1 MWPFVAGQGRAP
13 KWPKKIMAL
22 IYRPIWYQTDTVL
35 KTLPCFFLHRECLIT
50 YYIHFLAMN
59 TQFGCII
66 QITIHILKTVH
77 YIWRTQVYVQTDSS
91 PGANNIIVDLGH
103 ISRASFTVGRD
114 LTNIN
119 VLLDASPKVLATEPL
134 EQIDGNSTNSEEQNA
149 TFPCK
154 VLEDVA
160 ALSSEAL
167 KTLNSPKIIESM
179 DKIWKQKPKQTAYP
193 PALSNEVISE
203 AVSEVVSEES
213 ESSSPPESEHYWV
226 NVFEILG
233 HSKLTRYWMDSK
245 QLNKDNDR
253 KRWKEIEKMKRM
265 KERGRPK

>member
-13 KWPKKIMAL
+13 KWPKKIMTL

-103 ISRASFTVGRD
+103 ISRASFTVGNKYKCSPWCISQSASHRTIR
-114 LTNIN
+114 TNRWELHKQWGTKCNLPSQSIRGCGCSLIRGIKDTEQSQN
-119 VLLDASPKVLATEPL
+119 HRVYGQNMKTKTKTNCLSASPLQWGYLWGCLWGCLRREWIFQPPWEWTLLGERLWDIRTQQTHKRL
-134 EQIDGNSTNSEEQNA
+134 DGQ
-149 TFPCK
+149 
-154 VLEDVA
+154 
-160 ALSSEAL
+160 
-167 KTLNSPKIIESM
+167 
-179 DKIWKQKPKQTAYP
+179 QT
-193 PALSNEVISE
+193 
-203 AVSEVVSEES
+203 
-213 ESSSPPESEHYWV
+213 
-226 NVFEILG
+226 
-233 HSKLTRYWMDSK
+233 TR
-245 QLNKDNDR
+245 Q
-253 KRWKEIEKMKRM
+253 
-265 KERGRPK
+265 G